1 MNEMY
6 DMSIV
11 THNLSV
17 MGILAVILVNI
28 VMLLG
33 AQDIRKYAKRMR
45 IFMPMSATMIAVIL
59 FTGVVMMAAKHL
71 EFTIE
76 NIIMIVF
83 GTLLIFLELIR
94 YKKLKHIDISA
105 DDALKTYKSLALKI
119 LNSEFFITLAISA
132 WMLI

>member
-1 MNEMY
+1 MNKMY

>member
-17 MGILAVILVNI
+17 MGILAVIFVNI

-33 AQDIRKYAKRMR
+33 AQDIHKYAKRMR

-59 FTGVVMMAAKHL
+59 FTGIVMMAAKHL
-71 EFTIE
+71 EFSIE

-83 GTLLIFLELIR
+83 GTLLIFLELVR
-94 YKKLKHIDISA
+94 YKKLKHIDISVE
-105 DDALKTYKSLALKI
+105 DALKTYKSLALKI
-119 LNSEFFITLAISA
+119 LNIEFFVTLAISA

>member
-17 MGILAVILVNI
+17 MGILAVILVNL

-33 AQDIRKYAKRMR
+33 AQEVRSYAKRMR

-71 EFTIE
+71 DFSIE
-76 NIIMIVF
+76 NIIMILF
-83 GTLLIFLELIR
+83 GVALIFMELIR
-94 YKKLKHIDISA
+94 YKKLKHLDISKE
-105 DDALKTYKSLALKI
+105 DALTTYKTLGLKI
-119 LNSEFFITLAISA
+119 LYIEFFVTLAISA
-132 WMLI
+132 WMLL